1 MAQSIYLKKFALL
14 AFMFLLLGSETAHA
28 QSTILDNIGNTY
40 QNAASGWSGTLFS
53 IAKGLFLKLAL
64 LEMLWFGIMFVL
76 EKDDPKQFLV
86 MLLKKMMALLFFYA
100 ILLNFD
106 TWIPAIIDGFSQAGA
121 TAGQTGTLTP
131 SGVMERG
138 LSLSTAIL
146 DKAQELDWTDIGPFF
161 LAVLVSIMILLAF
174 VVIAGQ
180 MLVTLIESYIVVSA
194 GVLFLGFAG
203 SRWTTTF
210 AEKFISFAVST
221 GVKLFV
227 TYLIIGAGQNLSNTW
242 LGAIQNSPDPSGYL
256 EVLAGAIVY
265 TFLAFQIPSLA
276 SSMLTG
282 SVSMTLGGA
291 AATAGTL
298 AGAGL
303 GAAGVVGAM
312 GASAAG
318 GASAVTK
325 TLGAAIG
332 AAKAGG
338 ATGALGVAAGAIGA
352 LGSATAGAISDGIK
366 GLGGAGASQGIAGR
380 LNATTASLNEL
391 KAAGSVAA
399 PTVPGA
405 GGAASKSFSSSP
417 SSTSALGAG
426 GTQSQTPGASSPQAQ
441 SQTPGAS
448 GPQANGGPSQQSQS
462 QPQPAGGTA
471 PTPASASTS
480 GPGSSPGAQNQ
491 VPTNALAQ
499 QNGAQADAINTG
511 QKTAEVPTAT
521 TEMASGLAGDRDSS
535 SSSSGEQP
543 QVAAPTSNESSMPAS
558 DEKNEGVASSSSN
571 SSASSP
577 SGALQGSGEQGQNS
591 VTAPNS
597 SESGGLSNSAPE
609 NKTSPPTS
617 SNSPGSA
624 PADRA
629 IATQKSAPS
638 EPVRPSRPT
647 PPAPSGSS
655 GPQPAA
661 PVSQPKPTLSQRLQE
676 GAQTMG
682 ELPNDAAP
690 GAGVQINLKAD

>member
-1 MAQSIYLKKFALL
+1 MAKSIYLNKFTLL
-14 AFMFLLLGSETAHA
+14 ALMFLALGCDTVHA

-352 LGSATAGAISDGIK
+352 LGSATVGAISDGIK

-417 SSTSALGAG
+417 SSPSALGAG
-426 GTQSQTPGASSPQAQ
+426 GTQSQTPGAS
-441 SQTPGAS
+441 
-448 GPQANGGPSQQSQS
+448 GPQANSGPTQQSQS
-462 QPQPAGGTA
+462 QPAGGTA

-480 GPGSSPGAQNQ
+480 GAGSSPGGQNQ
-491 VPTNALAQ
+491 VPANAPAQ
-499 QNGAQADAINTG
+499 QNGAQLEAINTG
-511 QKTAEVPTAT
+511 QKAAEAPTAT
-521 TEMASGLAGDRDSS
+521 TEKASGSAGDRDGG

-543 QVAAPTSNESSMPAS
+543 QVAAPTSNESSIPAS

-571 SSASSP
+571 PGASSP
-577 SGALQGSGEQGQNS
+577 SGPLQGSGEQGQNT

-597 SESGGLSNSAPE
+597 SESGALTNSAPQ
-609 NKTSPPTS
+609 NRTSTSTS

-624 PADRA
+624 PANPG